1 MIGRG
6 VICMGN
12 RGGEQTPGR
21 NICCMEGGHGVK
33 VEGIVNF
40 GPNME
45 RFLLTLGSRIWYVV
59 GVYVPPD
66 DAPAVCRIEQVFE
79 VDQKGME
86 VILLGD
92 IFLLFFLFWSGF
104 RDSLAC

>member
-1 MIGRG
+1 MGWQVWG
-6 VICMGN
+6 VI
-12 RGGEQTPGR
+12 
-21 NICCMEGGHGVK
+21 K
-33 VEGIVNF
+33 F
-40 GPNME
+40 GPNLAS
-45 RFLLTLGSRIWYVV
+45 FLQTSRMRIWYVV